1 MSNLVMCITLIGISI
16 FCCSCHRDCPVP
28 VPTICVPHEAITSLD
43 TGFYVWTSGKEK
55 DGFATAIKLNKEWR
69 ASAQGYNYNNE
80 NYSILLTT
88 YLLIPNEPWQEYKK
102 EEMTMNFSKL
112 DSIFCLSAKS
122 IPTQDHSWFSYNAVD
137 YDAGEDRYTLDES
150 TDNNYLQID
159 TLNVETGRM
168 AGKFMATFRRLTNN
182 RPWNLPTVRFFNG
195 EFHCNIVN

>member
-1 MSNLVMCITLIGISI
+1 MCITLIGISI

-28 VPTICVPHEAITSLD
+28 VPTTCVPHEAITSLD

-69 ASAQGYNYNNE
+69 ASAKATIRNNTI
-80 NYSILLTT
+80 YITT
-88 YLLIPNEPWQEYKK
+88 STYKIVPDNPNFEWQKEFIEFKFLNRKINCLKLIDIDDSLNVRVIYKA
-102 EEMTMNFSKL
+102 
-112 DSIFCLSAKS
+112 I
-122 IPTQDHSWFSYNAVD
+122 D
-137 YDAGEDRYTLDES
+137 YDITEDRFALDE
-150 TDNNYLQID
+150 TMDNNYLQID
-159 TLNVETGRM
+159 TLNIETGRM